1 MASISSWMFGLVLL
15 LSAAEEP
22 VANIPSSRWPEAE
35 DMLSELNRLRKRPA
49 DFAILLE
56 EWLPLFDGEVLR
68 LPGEVALR
76 TREGKAP
83 VEEAIDFLKKAAPA
97 PSLSLSSG
105 MSRAAAEHAA
115 DLGRTGST
123 DHLGSDGSTPSQR
136 VRRHGKWKGKL
147 GENLGFG
154 EASARRMV
162 LLLLVDDGVPSRN
175 HRKSLLD
182 GSFRVAGIACG
193 PHPVYRSLCVIDLAS
208 KFVEKSNP

>member
-1 MASISSWMFGLVLL
+1 
-15 LSAAEEP
+15 
-22 VANIPSSRWPEAE
+22 
-35 DMLSELNRLRKRPA
+35 MLAELNRLRERPA

-56 EWLPLFDGEVLR
+56 EWLPLFDGEILR

-83 VEEAIDFLKKAAPA
+83 VEEAIEFLKKAPPA
-97 PSLSLSSG
+97 PCLRLSLG

-123 DHLGSDGSTPSQR
+123 DHQGSDGSNPSQR

-162 LLLLVDDGVPSRN
+162 LMLLVDDGVPSRH
-175 HRKSLLD
+175 HRTNLLELR
-182 GSFRVAGIACG
+182 FRVAGIACG
-193 PHPVYRSLCVIDLAS
+193 PHPTYRSLCVIDLAS
-208 KFVEKSNP
+208 EFEERPNR